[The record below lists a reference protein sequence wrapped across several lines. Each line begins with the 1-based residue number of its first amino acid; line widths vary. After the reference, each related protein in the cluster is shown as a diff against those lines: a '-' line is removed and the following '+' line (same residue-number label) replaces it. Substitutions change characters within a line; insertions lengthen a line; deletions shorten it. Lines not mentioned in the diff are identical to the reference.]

1 MLISLLCILYSY
13 QQLRRPGINRS
24 MRVQF
29 FKHQLQYSLISVIY
43 FGAYAIFDLYSLAKY
58 GNLSLGVSS
67 VIRDFIVESVMPLVN
82 FLIFVKTNREII
94 FGKETNEDKTLDT
107 FLSSSL
113 NVELVYVI
121 LTSICEFVKNRQF
134 WANKQTG
141 RFSGNMSI
149 SQKSLLQ
156 NFSLANRR

>member
-1 MLISLLCILYSY
+1 M
-13 QQLRRPGINRS
+13 
-24 MRVQF
+24 
-29 FKHQLQYSLISVIY
+29 
-43 FGAYAIFDLYSLAKY
+43 YSLAKY